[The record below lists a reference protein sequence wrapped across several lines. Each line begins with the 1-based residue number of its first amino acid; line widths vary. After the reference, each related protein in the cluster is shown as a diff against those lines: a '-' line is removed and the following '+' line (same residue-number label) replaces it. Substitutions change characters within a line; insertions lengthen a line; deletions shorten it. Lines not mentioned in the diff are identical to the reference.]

1 MISNSK
7 NFFVLYNKYQKNE
20 NFQSLNQDL
29 LNYIDIF
36 ERNKNVSDKGKDI
49 LEVKK
54 KSRTLNT
61 FLTRAQ
67 NASWFSKS
75 FGLKLQSMTV
85 VETKIGKLLAKIK
98 KKKKMGKLHI
108 IGTEQAQGPSGVTS
122 NNEEQSRGFEAIPI
136 LFSL

>member
-1 MISNSK
+1 M
-7 NFFVLYNKYQKNE
+7 
-20 NFQSLNQDL
+20 NQDL

-98 KKKKMGKLHI
+98 KKKDRQIAHHRNRTG
-108 IGTEQAQGPSGVTS
+108 
-122 NNEEQSRGFEAIPI
+122 SRPLRCNFK
-136 LFSL
+136 

>member
-98 KKKKMGKLHI
+98 KKKRW
-108 IGTEQAQGPSGVTS
+108 ANCTS
-122 NNEEQSRGFEAIPI
+122 
-136 LFSL
+136 

>member
-1 MISNSK
+1 M
-7 NFFVLYNKYQKNE
+7 LYNKYQKNE
-20 NFQSLNQDL
+20 NLQSLNQDL

-49 LEVKK
+49 FEVKK

-85 VETKIGKLLAKIK
+85 VETKIGKLLAKIIK
-98 KKKKMGKLHI
+98 KKDRQIAHHRNR
-108 IGTEQAQGPSGVTS
+108 TC
-122 NNEEQSRGFEAIPI
+122 SRPLRCNFK
-136 LFSL
+136 